1 MICFLCVLFD
11 VIVINYALMQV
22 IVLLLPTLPT
32 AVAAIPFD
40 AIVTAQAV
48 IACDVIVISDVR
60 VGFLSTIVV

>member
-1 MICFLCVLFD
+1 
-11 VIVINYALMQV
+11 MQV